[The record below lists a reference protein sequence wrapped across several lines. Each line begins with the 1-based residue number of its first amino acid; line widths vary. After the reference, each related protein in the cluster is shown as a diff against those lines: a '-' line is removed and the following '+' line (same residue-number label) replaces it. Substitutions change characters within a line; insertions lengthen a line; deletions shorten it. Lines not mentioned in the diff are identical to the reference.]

1 MKLFVPGRI
10 CLLGE
15 HSDWA
20 GGYRRI
26 NAEIEKGYAII
37 CGTNQGIYAE
47 VDQHPNKLVLTATS
61 PGGEVVGP
69 YEIAMDPQ
77 VLLEEAQKRGLPGS
91 NQLPRPRAGIEQLQ
105 DRLAHQERSLLQR
118 RDLRPGGPCF

>member
-26 NAEIEKGYAII
+26 NADIEKGHAII

-47 VDQHPNKLVLTATS
+47 VEPHPNSLILSSTMPDGKTL
-61 PGGEVVGP
+61 GP
-69 YEIAMDPQ
+69 YEIPMRAETLRRKPKKAGSSVMPR
-77 VLLEEAQKRGLPGS
+77 VLPT
-91 NQLPRPRAGIEQLQ
+91 
-105 DRLAHQERSLLQR
+105 R
-118 RDLRPGGPCF
+118 R

>member
-1 MKLFVPGRI
+1 MKIFVPGRI

-26 NAEIEKGYAII
+26 NADIEKGYAII

-47 VDQHPNKLVLTATS
+47 VEPHPNKLVLTSTT
-61 PGGEVVGP
+61 PEGENG
-69 YEIAMDPQ
+69 
-77 VLLEEAQKRGLPGS
+77 
-91 NQLPRPRAGIEQLQ
+91 RPI
-105 DRLAHQERSLLQR
+105 
-118 RDLRPGGPCF
+118 